1 MGCIGCLSAI
11 SNRMRIGW
19 PTLLL
24 DMLGNVHD
32 EINWMEDSPPLVV
45 EAMYYDPIIFQ
56 WMNACSGF
64 KYIHEDQKHV

>member
-56 WMNACSGF
+56 
-64 KYIHEDQKHV
+64 